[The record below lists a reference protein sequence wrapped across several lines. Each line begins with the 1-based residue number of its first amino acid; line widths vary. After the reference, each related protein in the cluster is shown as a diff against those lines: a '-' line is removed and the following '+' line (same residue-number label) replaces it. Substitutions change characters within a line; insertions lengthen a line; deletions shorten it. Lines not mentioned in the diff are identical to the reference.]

1 MTNKY
6 ITWNPII
13 ADAQTAAKNATTT
26 YGDEDNVASLY
37 SEYLNTILYPN
48 YVEVWQGKLAP
59 QEFSD
64 KDGGTDS
71 GILGKPPERR
81 YYLTPLAPLHA

>member
-1 MTNKY
+1 VTNKY

-37 SEYLNTILYPN
+37 SEYLNTISTRTTSRCGR
-48 YVEVWQGKLAP
+48 VSSRRRM
-59 QEFSD
+59 FSD
-64 KDGGTDS
+64 KDGGTRQRNT
-71 GILGKPPERR
+71 GQAAR
-81 YYLTPLAPLHA
+81 A